1 MKGGGG
7 AGLRRSAAEKK
18 AAGTLRK
25 DRDAN
30 RMEVVL
36 PPSDAI
42 PPPPPHFDER
52 HAAMWNECAKMVL
65 DAQILHELD
74 NHFLQV
80 YVENWF
86 LAADAMKDVQAK
98 GATLW
103 VESASGSRPMRNPK
117 HMVYMEAMK
126 LVKAIGEKFGF
137 SPRDRQAVKV
147 TGTPKTDKVD
157 PFEELL
163 KLGNNGNA

>member
-1 MKGGGG
+1 MKGGGHNI
-7 AGLRRSAAEKK
+7 RSVAEKK
-18 AAGTLRK
+18 AAGTSQK
-25 DRDAN
+25 VRDAN

-42 PPPPPHFDER
+42 PPPPQHFDKR
-52 HAAMWNECAKMVL
+52 HVAKWNECAKMVL
-65 DAQILHELD
+65 DARILHDLD
-74 NHFLQV
+74 TDFLQT

-86 LAADAMKDVQAK
+86 LAADAMKDVQAN

-103 VESASGSRPMRNPK
+103 IESASGSRPMRNPN